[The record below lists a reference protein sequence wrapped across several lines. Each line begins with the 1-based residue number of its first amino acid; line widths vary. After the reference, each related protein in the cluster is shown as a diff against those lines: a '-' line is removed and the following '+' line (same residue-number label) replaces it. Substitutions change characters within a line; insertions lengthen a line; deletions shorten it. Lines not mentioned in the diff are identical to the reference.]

1 MQQGSPDAL
10 FAAIA
15 QSGNEVTQGWMR
27 IMAGAPAAAG
37 GFPLSNASLQRDYF
51 EKQAR
56 LWSALASG
64 KRETLASPEPGD
76 RRFAAKEWRE
86 NAYYDYLKQS
96 YLLAA
101 RYLEAVVESAQ
112 LEPKAKERARF
123 AARRPIPKRC
133 ARRTRAR
140 ARVSREGSLTCWPTC
155 RSAASAR
162 RAKRRSR
169 WDATSR

>member
-27 IMAGAPAAAG
+27 VMAGAPAGPAS
-37 GFPLSNASLQRDYF
+37 FPWANSSLQREYF
-51 EKQAR
+51 DKQAK
-56 LWSALASG
+56 LWTALASG

-76 RRFAAKEWRE
+76 RRFAAKEWRD

-101 RYLEAVVESAQ
+101 RYLEALVESAE
-112 LEPKAKERARF
+112 LEPKAKERA
-123 AARRPIPKRC
+123 A
-133 ARRTRAR
+133 
-140 ARVSREGSLTCWPTC
+140 SR
-155 RSAASAR
+155 
-162 RAKRRSR
+162 
-169 WDATSR
+169 